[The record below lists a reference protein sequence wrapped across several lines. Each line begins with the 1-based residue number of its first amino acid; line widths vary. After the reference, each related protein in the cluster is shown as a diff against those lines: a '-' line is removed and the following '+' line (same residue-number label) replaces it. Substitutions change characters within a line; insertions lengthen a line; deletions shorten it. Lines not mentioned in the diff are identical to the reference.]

1 MRPRITVYLTE
12 AQLEYLRRGAAKRR
26 RSLSS
31 YVTDCLVDYHVD
43 NAHPSQASE
52 QASPPFSALLR
63 DTEEKLINEIDQ
75 RISRSN
81 SRFSKELTVL
91 GAMLDRFVLSV
102 LVNTPEV
109 PEVSRSK
116 AISSG
121 ERRYRSWRETV
132 TELLDQI
139 GAPRPDVWHETNSA
153 SATEEDAA

>member
-43 NAHPSQASE
+43 NAHSSQAFE

-81 SRFSKELTVL
+81 SRFSKELMVL
-91 GAMLDRFVLSV
+91 SAMLDRFVLSA

-109 PEVSRSK
+109 HEANRAK

-121 ERRYRSWRETV
+121 ERRYRNWREAV

-139 GAPRPDVWHETNSA
+139 GAPRPEAWREATGA

>member
-12 AQLEYLRRGAAKRR
+12 AQLEYLRRGAARRR

-43 NAHPSQASE
+43 ATQSSQSFE
-52 QASPPFSALLR
+52 QVSPPFSALLR
-63 DTEEKLINEIDQ
+63 DTEEKLVSEIDH
-75 RISRSN
+75 RISRAS
-81 SRFSKELTVL
+81 SRFSKELMVL
-91 GAMLDRFVLSV
+91 SAMLDRFVLSA

-109 PEVSRSK
+109 PEANRAR

-121 ERRYRSWRETV
+121 ERRYRNWREAV

-139 GAPRPDVWHETNSA
+139 GAPRPVAWRESTNA
-153 SATEEDAA
+153 PATEENAA